1 MSCDVVVLLYV
12 VYVLYIPVHSYDGR
26 LTVVLLCIHTYVM
39 YCDVVIVLN
48 VVYTLYILLHSY
60 DGRPTVVLCIPHKCQ
75 YFALYYTT
83 MSYYIL
89 CVRDVVVYYV

>member
-26 LTVVLLCIHTYVM
+26 LTVVLLCIDTYVM

-75 YFALYYTT
+75 Y
-83 MSYYIL
+83 
-89 CVRDVVVYYV
+89 